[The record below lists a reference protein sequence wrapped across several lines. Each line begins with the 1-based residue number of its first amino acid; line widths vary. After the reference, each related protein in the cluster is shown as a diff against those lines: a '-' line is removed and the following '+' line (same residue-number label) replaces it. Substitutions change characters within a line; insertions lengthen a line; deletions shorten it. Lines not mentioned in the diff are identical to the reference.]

1 MIVLVAACGAI
12 VVAGILVLVSGLS
25 GAPAR
30 PERPAPPAGLRRL
43 RAGLARVPHR
53 TWLLVGIGL
62 VGGVAAWGLTG
73 WGIMLLV
80 VPAAVAG
87 LPHLLSTTEAAA
99 QIARLDAMEEW
110 TRSLAG
116 VLITGRG
123 LEGAL
128 TATLRSVPAPIA
140 PQVRTLVDRLHSQTS
155 TREAIWAFADDL
167 DDPTGDLIA
176 ANLLLAAQRG
186 GQGLATILNHQ
197 AQAVAADVRAQ
208 RQIQADRA
216 KDRTTVR
223 IAVVASLIVLAVLPF
238 TGTYAE
244 PYTTPLGQAV
254 LLVLIVADVVLLLAL
269 RKMAAGQP
277 RPRILVA
284 TGPGSRPA

>member
-1 MIVLVAACGAI
+1 MIVQVAVSGAA
-12 VVAGILVLVSGLS
+12 VVAGILIVLSGLF

-30 PERPAPPAGLRRL
+30 PDRPAAVRRV
-43 RAGLARVPHR
+43 GQQLARVPGR
-53 TWLLVGIGL
+53 AWQLVGIGL
-62 VGGVAAWGLTG
+62 VGGVVAWVLTG
-73 WGIMLLV
+73 WAIMLVV

-87 LPHLLSTTEAAA
+87 LPYLLSTAETTR

-116 VLITGRG
+116 VLVTGRG

-140 PQVRTLVDRLHSQTS
+140 PEVRTLVDRLHSHSS
-155 TREAIWAFADDL
+155 TREAIWAFAEDL
-167 DDPTGDLIA
+167 GDPTGDLIA

-186 GQGLATILNHQ
+186 GDGLAKILTHQ

-223 IAVVASLIVLAVLPF
+223 IAVAASLIVLAVLPF
-238 TGTYAE
+238 TGPYAE
-244 PYTTPLGQAV
+244 PYTTALGQAV
-254 LLVLIVADVVLLLAL
+254 LAVLIVADIVLLLAL
-269 RKMAAGQP
+269 RKMAAGKP

-284 TGPGSRPA
+284 TGPGSRPV

>member
-1 MIVLVAACGAI
+1 MIVLVALSGAFA
-12 VVAGILVLVSGLS
+12 VVGVLVILSGLS
-25 GAPAR
+25 EAPA
-30 PERPAPPAGLRRL
+30 RPAPPATLRRL
-43 RAGLARVPHR
+43 GGRLARVPHR

-62 VGGVAAWGLTG
+62 VGGVLAWVLTG
-73 WGIMLLV
+73 WGIMLVV

-87 LPHLLSTTEAAA
+87 LPHLLSTAEATR

-128 TATLRSVPAPIA
+128 TATLRSVPAAIA
-140 PQVRTLVDRLHSQTS
+140 PEVRTLVDRLHSRSS

-186 GQGLATILNHQ
+186 GDGLAKILTHQ

-223 IAVVASLIVLAVLPF
+223 IAVAASLVVLAVLPF

-254 LLVLIVADVVLLLAL
+254 LAVLIMADVVLLLAL
-269 RKMAAGQP
+269 RKMAAGKP